1 MKARKRLANLQNR
14 IKAYE
19 TLRDKKGYTKPGSQK
34 K

>member
-1 MKARKRLANLQNR
+1 MKAKKRLANLQSR

-19 TLRDKKGYTKPGSQK
+19 SLRDKKGYTKPGSQK

>member
-1 MKARKRLANLQNR
+1 MKARKRLANLQIR

-19 TLRDKKGYTKPGSQK
+19 SLRDKKGYTKPGSQK

>member
-1 MKARKRLANLQNR
+1 MKARKLLANLQGR

-19 TLRDKKGYTKPGSQK
+19 SLRDKKGYTKPGSQK

>member
-19 TLRDKKGYTKPGSQK
+19 SLRDKKGYTKPGSQK

>member
-1 MKARKRLANLQNR
+1 MKARKLLANLQSR

-19 TLRDKKGYTKPGSQK
+19 SLKDKKGYTKPGSQK